1 MKSETCFFLRS
12 LQRKGLIRGTAS
24 RDGVSVHLLN
34 ENRTRLIRSGG
45 LPLTIRLSEGFIILV
60 RPGWTVIDSV
70 QLKQRWDRW
79 WERERGSV
87 TLSGAINI
95 ENGKQGC
102 RTAHRHN
109 YAHTPTCAHREQK
122 TNTNHE
128 CKALAVTDVGR
139 ELGGKRNTFISFC
152 ASFGFMVRMLRGK
165 RWEERALACLSHGTL
180 GSSRSIWWLL
190 CLLLLYPQI

>member
-12 LQRKGLIRGTAS
+12 LQRKGLVRGIAS

-34 ENRTRLIRSGG
+34 ENRTRLIWSGVCRSHT
-45 LPLTIRLSEGFIILV
+45 LIRGIHYFSEARLDGD
-60 RPGWTVIDSV
+60 R
-70 QLKQRWDRW
+70 QRAAEAEMDRG

-87 TLSGAINI
+87 TPVRGNQQRTVNKDAGQHTGTIMHTHTHLCTQRAKKQTQTTNAKHWQWQMLAGNWVGKETLSFLS
-95 ENGKQGC
+95 
-102 RTAHRHN
+102 
-109 YAHTPTCAHREQK
+109 
-122 TNTNHE
+122 
-128 CKALAVTDVGR
+128 ALHLA
-139 ELGGKRNTFISFC
+139 
-152 ASFGFMVRMLRGK
+152 FMVRMLRGK